1 MSYFY
6 SYYYKKPQYNS
17 SVTVLLTGDEAQGKK
32 QVTQTDLNLNSGLIS
47 TYGSIAKSANVLS
60 KVIENLGL
68 DISVR
73 NLQKNLTNVFSEYAI
88 RLIPTWEFSLQ
99 KIGYCIL
106 FKPLIVTI
114 SGISIL
120 FLFNTCC
127 TSNLV

>member
-1 MSYFY
+1 MENNEYMDMKKILNIISSKKIFIALIILLSLVMSYFY

-73 NLQKNLTNVFSEYAI
+73 N
-88 RLIPTWEFSLQ
+88 
-99 KIGYCIL
+99 
-106 FKPLIVTI
+106 
-114 SGISIL
+114 
-120 FLFNTCC
+120 
-127 TSNLV
+127 